1 MAAVSLH
8 HRPNAPLK
16 GSQMDYF
23 DAFAEVYA
31 SIERHVQETGQAPS
45 EIVVSPA
52 LYTWLADMVREENLL
67 RGVTMTDPVK
77 LDTPYGP
84 VTIVI
89 DEALSPYD
97 VETN

>member
-1 MAAVSLH
+1 
-8 HRPNAPLK
+8 
-16 GSQMDYF
+16 MDYF

-31 SIERHVQETGQAPS
+31 SIERHVQETGQPPT

-67 RGVTMTDPVK
+67 RGVTMTDPVT

-84 VTIVI
+84 VKIVI

-97 VETN
+97 VETH